1 MTQRW
6 GSVHRLLHRFGVDL
20 VRHPG
25 TTSTLGRRLGHFRAW
40 GIDLVVDVGANVG
53 QYGVAIRSM
62 GYGGPIAS
70 IEPLPEAW
78 DVLARRTA
86 KDPGWRAMQLALG
99 SSERQA
105 PLFIAENSYS
115 SSLFPSTI
123 EHERA
128 APDAHSV
135 RQIEVDVR
143 RLDAIADNLIGS
155 AERPLLKLDTQGSE
169 LDILE
174 GAGAALDRF
183 AAAHV
188 ELSIVP
194 MYAGGPLMADV
205 VDWLGAR
212 DFVLA
217 ELEPEFSDP
226 ATGRLMQVNGLFYNP
241 AVVLAPGRSG
251 GASG

>member
-1 MTQRW
+1 MTQRL
-6 GSVHRLLHRFGVDL
+6 GSVHRLLHRFGIDV

-53 QYGVAIRSM
+53 QYGLAIRSM
-62 GYGGPIAS
+62 GYDGPIVS
-70 IEPLPEAW
+70 IEPLPEAS

-86 KDPGWRAMQLALG
+86 KDPRWRAIQVALG
-99 SSERQA
+99 RAETRA
-105 PLFIAENSYS
+105 PLFVARNSYS
-115 SSLFPSTI
+115 SSLFPATV

-128 APDAHSV
+128 APGAQAV
-135 RQIEVDVR
+135 RHVEVEVR
-143 RLDAIADNLIGS
+143 RLDAIVDDLIGS
-155 AERPLLKLDTQGSE
+155 AGRPLLKLDTQGSE

-174 GAGAALDRF
+174 GAGSSLVRF

-205 VDWLGAR
+205 IDWLEAR
-212 DFVLA
+212 GFILV

-241 AVVLAPGRSG
+241 AVVTPSGGSG
-251 GASG
+251 GATG